1 MQKHIWSL
9 IGLVLLVLVSVFA
22 MGTPTAEARG
32 EVEATMTSVPTQWR
46 PIVEEGATAQAK
58 KATATAT
65 ARPTAVISVQVGPR
79 MTMGN
84 VCQACLKPAYYGLMR
99 NQSWSQIVYVGET
112 IYCNQLIA
120 RPTATPGPSPTVTAT
135 PTRVPPTATPTKTT
149 APATAVPATP
159 TPKPTRSCTC
169 LGDPGFSNWPAWLA
183 YNACRTACQALQ

>member
-1 MQKHIWSL
+1 MKRTL
-9 IGLVLLVLVSVFA
+9 ILMGLILVAIFGMAVMS
-22 MGTPTAEARG
+22 TPTAEAMTDSQWW
-32 EVEATMTSVPTQWR
+32 ETVQVEPSRTP
-46 PIVEEGATAQAK
+46 TAQASPTPTK
-58 KATATAT
+58 TATAT